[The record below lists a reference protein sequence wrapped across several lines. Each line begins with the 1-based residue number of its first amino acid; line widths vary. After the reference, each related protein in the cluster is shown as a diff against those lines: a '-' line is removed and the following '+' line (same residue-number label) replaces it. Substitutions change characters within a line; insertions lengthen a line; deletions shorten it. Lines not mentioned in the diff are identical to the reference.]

1 MSSAAD
7 RRLAKLERS
16 LTPQAAVLAWLAEV
30 EGMTFVDQARAIA
43 EAPVEAAPLS
53 VIGARVVAAVR
64 LERKGQGRDEIERA
78 ALRAQ
83 GDAVFLFCLVV
94 ILNQRAFE
102 VAEREGLRAACAFY
116 WMGALLG
123 GPDGP
128 PVDATDA
135 RERRDAWRTWHTLV
149 DKLALD
155 VRVEQAAR
163 TRLEQRYLAGHA
175 VLFAD
180 AAADWAPYVAQV
192 ERLTRL
198 ADSLTSIEPRK
209 PPRRAAD
216 DEDALIGARADQ
228 LADDARV
235 RAFGIIGER
244 KRAVAIMERRLR
256 G

>member
-7 RRLAKLERS
+7 RRLAKLEAS

-30 EGMTFVDQARAIA
+30 EGMTSVDLARAIA

-83 GDAVFLFCLVV
+83 GDAVFLFCLVLEV
-94 ILNQRAFE
+94 NRQAFE
-102 VAEREGLRAACAFY
+102 IAEREGLRASCALL
-116 WMGALLG
+116 WMGVLLG

-128 PVDATDA
+128 PVDAADA
-135 RERRDAWRTWHTLV
+135 KERRDAWRTWHTLV
-149 DKLALD
+149 DALGLD

-198 ADSLTSIEPRK
+198 ADSMTSIGHGK
-209 PPRRAAD
+209 PRRLAGE
-216 DEDALIGARADQ
+216 EDALIAARADQ

-244 KRAVAIMERRLR
+244 ERAVSIMERRLR
-256 G
+256 A